1 MDGSR
6 SKPWALAALV
16 AGVAYFVIGKVFALP
31 SDNLRAW
38 RLAAWAVSAVVYA
51 VHIAYEHFRLRS
63 SPLLASLHVAL
74 AAALGG
80 FLLAVA
86 GLLHSLELEPTIKPL
101 WWLALVAWPLL
112 TGVPAFLVALVG
124 LTVFVR
130 MTRRTAAG

>member
-16 AGVAYFVIGKVFALP
+16 AGVAYFVVGKVFALP
-31 SDNLRAW
+31 PDHLRAW

-63 SPLLASLHVAL
+63 SALVTSLHVAL

-86 GLLHSLELEPTIKPL
+86 GMVNSLRLEPTIKPL
-101 WWLALVAWPLL
+101 WLVALVAWPLI
-112 TGVPAFLVALVG
+112 TGVPACLVALVG
-124 LTVFVR
+124 LTLFGW
-130 MTRRTAAG
+130 MTRRVEAR